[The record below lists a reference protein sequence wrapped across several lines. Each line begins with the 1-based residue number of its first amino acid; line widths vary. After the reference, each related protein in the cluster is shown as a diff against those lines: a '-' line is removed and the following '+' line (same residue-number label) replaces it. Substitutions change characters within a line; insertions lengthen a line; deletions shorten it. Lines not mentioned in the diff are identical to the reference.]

1 MKSQTQLI
9 LTHLKS
15 GKTLTAMQA
24 LSKFDCMRLASR
36 ILDIRE
42 MGYEIFSEM
51 IKRNG
56 KRYARYSLVK

>member
-1 MKSQTQLI
+1 MKSQTQKI

-24 LSKFDCMRLASR
+24 LKKFDCMRLAAR
-36 ILDIRE
+36 IEDLRE
-42 MGYEIFSEM
+42 AYIITTEM

-56 KRYARYSLVK
+56 KRYARYKLVN